1 MSLRFQKE
9 DEVDR
14 EIKERRRADAAPALL
29 VWSAI
34 LVCYMAGAGLYDWLN
49 EKSLKSY
56 GQEIGW
62 PLTFVFLMVFARW
75 FLSPIYNEFR
85 ARTKEID
92 GKVSAVEKAVTASKE
107 NHAELLEKLTAIE
120 ERLEALSEKVENL
133 NPGEGV
139 AYSTGG
145 IREGLRTI
153 EEKLGRSEPQR

>member
-1 MSLRFQKE
+1 MSLSFQKE

-14 EIKERRRADAAPALL
+14 EIKEKRRADASP
-29 VWSAI
+29 AI
-34 LVCYMAGAGLYDWLN
+34 LGWTAILACYLVGVGLYDWLTD
-49 EKSLKSY
+49 KPLKSY
-56 GQEIGW
+56 GQEIDW
-62 PLTFVFLMVFARW
+62 PLTFVFFIVFAMW

-92 GKVSAVEKAVTASKE
+92 GKVSAIEKVVNASME
-107 NHAELLEKLTAIE
+107 GHAELLERLTAID
-120 ERLEALSEKVENL
+120 ERLGELSEKVESM
-133 NPGEGV
+133 NPGEAV

>member
-1 MSLRFQKE
+1 MALRFQE
-9 DEVDR
+9 WDEVDR
-14 EIKERRRADAAPALL
+14 TARGGRPSLILLFALVAAITGVVAWLSGKSLYSYERDIAVGAACLWAAWLL
-29 VWSAI
+29 V
-34 LVCYMAGAGLYDWLN
+34 
-49 EKSLKSY
+49 
-56 GQEIGW
+56 
-62 PLTFVFLMVFARW
+62 
-75 FLSPIYNEFR
+75 PIYEEFR

-153 EEKLGRSEPQR
+153 